1 MGLINI
7 ADCRLLNMIA
17 KRIDNDKFRMCDI
30 NICNQLL
37 THNVVVMIINK
48 EKKEINW
55 EKRDEK
61 KKSRN
66 LKCKYWLWHVRTCA
80 LHINI
85 FESRF
90 HSHLIILSTGILRET
105 DK

>member
-30 NICNQLL
+30 NICNQRL
-37 THNVVVMIINK
+37 THNVVVMIISK
-48 EKKEINW
+48 EKKKINW

-61 KKSRN
+61 KRVATSN
-66 LKCKYWLWHVRTCA
+66 A
-80 LHINI
+80 NI
-85 FESRF
+85 DCGMYERA
-90 HSHLIILSTGILRET
+90 HSI
-105 DK
+105 

>member
-37 THNVVVMIINK
+37 THNVVVMIISK
-48 EKKEINW
+48 EKK
-55 EKRDEK
+55 K
-61 KKSRN
+61 
-66 LKCKYWLWHVRTCA
+66 
-80 LHINI
+80 
-85 FESRF
+85 
-90 HSHLIILSTGILRET
+90 
-105 DK
+105 

>member
-30 NICNQLL
+30 NICNQRL
-37 THNVVVMIINK
+37 THNVVVMIISK
-48 EKKEINW
+48 EKKKINW

-61 KKSRN
+61 KESQPQMQILIVACMN
-66 LKCKYWLWHVRTCA
+66 VHTPYKYIW
-80 LHINI
+80 I
-85 FESRF
+85 
-90 HSHLIILSTGILRET
+90 
-105 DK
+105 